1 MESKLELE
9 LELELGEFQNLE
21 EEKNGF
27 FSLFFNYADLNERK
41 NKNEEKN
48 KNKNKNKRTLDYIY
62 QTIACRRT
70 ELEKST
76 GLKKK

>member
-27 FSLFFNYADLNERK
+27 SSLFFNYADLNERK

-48 KNKNKNKRTLDYIY
+48 KNKNKKMNR
-62 QTIACRRT
+62 
-70 ELEKST
+70 
-76 GLKKK
+76 